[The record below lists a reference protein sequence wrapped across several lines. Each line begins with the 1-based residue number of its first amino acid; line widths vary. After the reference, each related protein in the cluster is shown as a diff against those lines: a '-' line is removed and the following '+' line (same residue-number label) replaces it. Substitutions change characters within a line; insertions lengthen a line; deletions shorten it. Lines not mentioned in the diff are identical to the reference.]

1 MYRKRVMMMLV
12 VIVFPLK
19 CYLRPSPIPRLPVY
33 ITTSPSYRVKLKIG
47 NGDENGQIST
57 R

>member
-1 MYRKRVMMMLV
+1 MMMLV